1 MPLSAKY
8 PIALESTLVSGRHK
22 AGGSVRAIRGIWS
35 GLWAFGLAILL
46 AGVAVA
52 RPATPHVLG
61 PGESTIALGPHIT
74 YRHDALAAD
83 GATEAFARARAGA
96 FAPIPGG
103 NPTFGFQTGAYWF
116 HLAVVNSHAEETRW
130 LLVQEYALSDQ
141 IDLYLRYPD
150 GHVEHQASGDHQPFG
165 NRFIRY
171 RYPNFRL
178 DLPLGQPVELLIRV
192 QSESSMQVPLV
203 LYTPKAFAELMR
215 DAQFSTGLYY
225 GIVLAL
231 LFYNFVLWIMLRDP
245 GYFWYLLH
253 TGAFGLVLFTLNGYG
268 FEYFWPNWPWLADA
282 SVPLSI
288 CLALIGMQQFSRS
301 FLELEDRWPAGNL
314 VSLGLIGFF
323 VLLGIASIWLP
334 YHASTPL
341 ASRAVLFGVTW
352 IIVAAVVMLRRGYKP
367 ARLFLLA
374 WSLFLLGTAMFT
386 LLAFGLVPRN
396 FWTQNGVQ
404 IGSALEMLLL
414 SLALGA
420 RYASLRS
427 ENIRI
432 AQQANEQLERN
443 VIDRT
448 KQLRTAMAQ
457 LGEANVQLR
466 DYSQRDPLTGVY
478 NRRHFRDAFEQALNA
493 RKDNGKPLALLL
505 LDLDHFKR
513 INDGFGHLAGDD
525 CLHFAAR
532 SMEDVVVPRGGL
544 VARFGGEEFVAVL
557 PGADAQDALQVAE
570 AVRLR
575 IQQTPVSTGG
585 HSIRLSASIGV
596 HTVIEGHQA
605 TPEDVIRIADE
616 ALYRAKDD
624 GRNCVRHS
632 VVVA

>member
-1 MPLSAKY
+1 M
-8 PIALESTLVSGRHK
+8 
-22 AGGSVRAIRGIWS
+22 
-35 GLWAFGLAILL
+35 FGLAMLL
-46 AGVAVA
+46 AGMASA
-52 RPATPHVLG
+52 RPLPAHVLA
-61 PGESTIALGPHIT
+61 PGESSVALGPYMT
-74 YRHDALAAD
+74 YRHDTQAAD
-83 GATEAFARARAGA
+83 GASEAFARARAGD
-96 FAPIPGG
+96 FAALPDG
-103 NPTFGFQTGAYWF
+103 NPTFGFQDGAYWF
-116 HLAVVNSHAEETRW
+116 YLPVVNSHPRESRW

-150 GHVEHQASGDHQPFG
+150 GRVEHQASGDHQPFG

-178 DLPLGQPVELLIRV
+178 DLPLGQPVEMLVRV
-192 QSESSMQVPLV
+192 QSQSSMQVPLV

-268 FEYFWPNWPWLADA
+268 FEYFWPGSPWLADA

-288 CLALIGMQQFSRS
+288 CLALIGMQQFSRT
-301 FLELEDRWPAGNL
+301 FFELPERWPAGNR
-314 VSLGLIGFF
+314 VSLALIGFF
-323 VLLGIASIWLP
+323 VLLGLASIWLP
-334 YHASTPL
+334 YSTSTPL
-341 ASRAVLFGVTW
+341 ASRAVLFGVIW
-352 IIVAAVVMLRRGYKP
+352 IIVAAVVMLRRDYRP

-414 SLALGA
+414 SLALGS
-420 RYASLRS
+420 RYAGLRN
-427 ENIRI
+427 ENIRVV
-432 AQQANEQLERN
+432 QQANEELERN
-443 VIDRT
+443 VADRT
-448 KQLRTAMAQ
+448 RELRKAMAQ

-466 DYSQRDPLTGVY
+466 EYSRRDPLTGVY
-478 NRRHFRDAFEQALNA
+478 NRRHFRESLQAMLA
-493 RKDNGKPLALLL
+493 RNHGGQQPLALLL
-505 LDLDHFKR
+505 LDLDHFKA
-513 INDGFGHLAGDD
+513 INDTHGHLAGDD
-525 CLHFAAR
+525 CLATVAGVLR
-532 SMEDVVVPRGGL
+532 EVAEPRGGL
-544 VARFGGEEFVAVL
+544 VARFGGEEFVVLL
-557 PGADAQDALQVAE
+557 PGLEAQEALQVAE
-570 AVRLR
+570 AIRLR
-575 IQQTPVSTGG
+575 VQQTPVLWKGR
-585 HSIRLSASIGV
+585 SIRVSASIGV
-596 HTVIEGHQA
+596 HTVAAGRD
-605 TPEDVIRIADE
+605 TPPEEAIRIADE

-632 VVVA
+632 IATA

>member
-1 MPLSAKY
+1 M
-8 PIALESTLVSGRHK
+8 
-22 AGGSVRAIRGIWS
+22 
-35 GLWAFGLAILL
+35 FGLAMLL
-46 AGVAVA
+46 AGMASA
-52 RPATPHVLG
+52 RPLPAHVLA
-61 PGESTIALGPHIT
+61 PGESSVALGPYMT
-74 YRHDALAAD
+74 YRHDTQAAD
-83 GATEAFARARAGA
+83 GASEAFARARAGD
-96 FAPIPGG
+96 FAALPDG
-103 NPTFGFQTGAYWF
+103 NPTFGFQDGAYWF
-116 HLAVVNSHAEETRW
+116 YLPVVNSHPRESRW

-150 GHVEHQASGDHQPFG
+150 GRVEHQASGDHQPFG

-178 DLPLGQPVELLIRV
+178 DLPLGQPVEMLVRV
-192 QSESSMQVPLV
+192 QSQSSMQVPLV

-268 FEYFWPNWPWLADA
+268 FEYFWPGSPWLADA

-301 FLELEDRWPAGNL
+301 FLELRERWPAGNR
-314 VSLGLIGFF
+314 VSLALIGFF
-323 VLLGIASIWLP
+323 VLLGIASFWLP
-334 YHASTPL
+334 YSTSTPL
-341 ASRAVLFGVTW
+341 ASRMVLLGVLW
-352 IIVAAVVMLRRGYKP
+352 IIIATIVMLRRGYRP

-374 WSLFLLGTAMFT
+374 WSLFLAGTAAFT
-386 LLAFGLVPRN
+386 LLAFGIIPRN
-396 FWTQNGVQ
+396 FWTLNGVQ

-414 SLALGA
+414 SLALGS
-420 RYASLRS
+420 RYAGLRN

-432 AQQANEQLERN
+432 VQETNEKLERS

-448 KQLRTAMAQ
+448 RQLRTAMAQ

-466 DYSQRDPLTGVY
+466 EYSRRDPLTGAY
-478 NRRHFRDAFEQALNA
+478 NRRHFREAFEQALA
-493 RKDNGKPLALLL
+493 ACKGSGGPLALLL

-513 INDGFGHLAGDD
+513 INDTHGHLAGDD
-525 CLHFAAR
+525 CLNHAAR
-532 SMEDVVVPRGGL
+532 RIEEVAAPRGGV
-544 VARFGGEEFVAVL
+544 VARFGGEEFVVIL
-557 PGADAQDALQVAE
+557 PGLDAQEALQVAE
-570 AVRLR
+570 AIRLR
-575 IQQTPVSTGG
+575 IHQLPVESGG
-585 HSIRLSASIGV
+585 KQIRLSASIGL
-596 HTVIEGHQA
+596 HTVDGERGDA
-605 TPEDVIRIADE
+605 PEEIIRIADE

-632 VVVA
+632 VSAA